1 MENCSNEYLLKS
13 NVRNIL
19 YHHPKFM
26 DCDASVN
33 HDDVI
38 AVLWAWSYHCYGH
51 DVSDQANDHAR
62 LLELMRL
69 ELGDEAVEDID
80 NGGHSHFYKLR
91 LPNATWYVKVMKSA
105 YAISLLPDGRNLSI
119 EYSFRSPEEN
129 MTHILSFDS
138 YIPQIHDLIDQIQEG
153 KTKENLIRNMIAASA
168 TGIIEQVREEE
179 HLDIPRIVDVKGTLK
194 RKVYV
199 KFEGIDKELSCPLD
213 YLRVRLI
220 RRFGRE
226 KR

>member
-1 MENCSNEYLLKS
+1 M
-13 NVRNIL
+13 
-19 YHHPKFM
+19 
-26 DCDASVN
+26 
-33 HDDVI
+33 
-38 AVLWAWSYHCYGH
+38 
-51 DVSDQANDHAR
+51 
-62 LLELMRL
+62 
-69 ELGDEAVEDID
+69 
-80 NGGHSHFYKLR
+80 
-91 LPNATWYVKVMKSA
+91 
-105 YAISLLPDGRNLSI
+105 
-119 EYSFRSPEEN
+119 
-129 MTHILSFDS
+129 
-138 YIPQIHDLIDQIQEG
+138 IDQVQEE

-226 KR
+226 K

>member
-1 MENCSNEYLLKS
+1 M
-13 NVRNIL
+13 
-19 YHHPKFM
+19 
-26 DCDASVN
+26 A
-33 HDDVI
+33 
-38 AVLWAWSYHCYGH
+38 
-51 DVSDQANDHAR
+51 
-62 LLELMRL
+62 
-69 ELGDEAVEDID
+69 
-80 NGGHSHFYKLR
+80 
-91 LPNATWYVKVMKSA
+91 
-105 YAISLLPDGRNLSI
+105 
-119 EYSFRSPEEN
+119 
-129 MTHILSFDS
+129 HILSFDS
-138 YIPQIHDLIDQIQEG
+138 YIPQIHDLIDQIQEE

-168 TGIIEQVREEE
+168 TGIVEQVREEE